1 MGITPSTTLG
11 DLQLEFG
18 KLGIDSFVWNV
29 LAGIHSI
36 TLIGD
41 DGRVQGFGR
50 DFVNALGDSLARYAE
65 KLGLIIVMER
75 SRSDESQEAVDAII
89 TKYMNRMN
97 SALDRAKSL
106 GVASQHQQ
114 KEGV

>member
-1 MGITPSTTLG
+1 MSLRPSTTL
-11 DLQLEFG
+11 DELQLEFG

-65 KLGLIIVMER
+65 KMGLIIIMER
-75 SRSDESQEAVDAII
+75 SRPGEPRNRRCDHSQVH
-89 TKYMNRMN
+89 
-97 SALDRAKSL
+97 
-106 GVASQHQQ
+106 ASH
-114 KEGV
+114 ERSTRENFSISTGYAAR